1 MTTFDTAFE
10 KVINSEGG
18 YIWHP
23 ADPGGETK
31 FGISKRTYPDE
42 DIKNLTVVRAKEI
55 YRKDFWLK
63 AQCDKMPTSVAYAVF
78 DAAVNSGI
86 SQSIKW
92 LQRALGV
99 SADGVVGSQ
108 TLGAIDKA
116 NSEAL
121 LARFLGHRL
130 SFMTDLVTWPAFG
143 KGWCRRI
150 ADQLKGV

>member
-1 MTTFDTAFE
+1 MNFDSAFE
-10 KVINSEGG
+10 KVLGHEGG
-18 YIWHP
+18 YVNHP
-23 ADPGGETK
+23 LDPGTETK
-31 FGISKRTYPDE
+31 FGISKRTYPYE
-42 DIKNLTVVRAKEI
+42 DIKNLTLVRAKDI
-55 YRKDFWLK
+55 YRKDFWDK
-63 AQCDKMPTSVAYAVF
+63 AKCDKMPPAVAYAVF

-99 SADGVVGSQ
+99 TADGVVGPQ
-108 TLGAIDKA
+108 TLTAITWA

-130 SFMTDLVTWPAFG
+130 AFMTDLVTWPSFG
-143 KGWCRRI
+143 KGWSRRI